1 MEKELL
7 QEIEEAQMV
16 LVGFGEALDA
26 VEFQKMESYAESAL
40 NEVGVSWLAPLFW
53 ERLREDIYSK
63 GLERLAK
70 LLEHKNYFV
79 ISQAQN
85 SAIFQTKWRE
95 GRLVMPYGCWRKKQ
109 CTCMEDEIVPTPL
122 DDEAAKALTRAVDS
136 YVAVVR
142 SVGSFASHDNDA
154 GSVGACS
161 AFKNGSETQNEC
173 AGIGNLESLPDP
185 VREAMEEIQR
195 RKEITDAANELK
207 RAAEGILGKCERC
220 GAPYTLNVIQ
230 NKNYDMHG
238 YQLDWER
245 YTKWLS
251 GSVNRK
257 LLLLEIGADE
267 RIPGLIHG
275 PFAKISELNLKSTL
289 RTYANA
295 IDWLGN
301 L

>member
-26 VEFQKMESYAESAL
+26 VEFRKMESYAESAL
-40 NEVGVSWLAPLFW
+40 NEVGTPWLAPLFW
-53 ERLREDIYSK
+53 ERLREDIYTQ
-63 GLERLAK
+63 GLEKLAK

-85 SAIFQTKWRE
+85 SAVFQTKWRE

-109 CTCMEDEIVPTPL
+109 CTCMKDDIVPTPL
-122 DDEAAKALTRAVDS
+122 DEEAAKALTKAMDS
-136 YVAVVR
+136 YVAVVD
-142 SVGSFASHDNDA
+142 SVGTSSFA
-154 GSVGACS
+154 
-161 AFKNGSETQNEC
+161 QN
-173 AGIGNLESLPDP
+173 LQDLPDP

-195 RKEITDAANELK
+195 REKITEAANELK
-207 RAAEGILGKCERC
+207 HTAEEILGKCERC

-238 YQLDWER
+238 YQVDWER

>member
-16 LVGFGEALDA
+16 LVGFGEALDV
-26 VEFQKMESYAESAL
+26 VEYGKMESYAESML
-40 NEVGVSWLAPLFW
+40 NEVGAPWLMPLYR
-53 ERLREDIYSK
+53 ERIRKDDVAQ
-63 GLERLAK
+63 GLDKLAK

-85 SAIFQTKWRE
+85 SAMIQTNWRE

-109 CTCMEDEIVPTPL
+109 CACMEENRLPTLLDE
-122 DDEAAKALTRAVDS
+122 EAANALIKAMDS
-136 YVAVVR
+136 YVAVVD
-142 SVGSFASHDNDA
+142 SVGSASA
-154 GSVGACS
+154 SQSLQG
-161 AFKNGSETQNEC
+161 
-173 AGIGNLESLPDP
+173 LPDP

-195 RKEITDAANELK
+195 REKISEAANELK
-207 RAAEGILGKCERC
+207 LTAEGILGKCEHC

-238 YQLDWER
+238 YIPDWER
-245 YTKWLS
+245 YTKWLA